1 MDKRMKKLE
10 EQYKNVLIPKELDEV
25 VEKSLKKRKKRWQ
38 PGWLVGAAAAIL
50 IFTACI
56 NASPTFAKN
65 MARIPVLS
73 SVVEVLTF
81 SEIQVSEGNHEAKI
95 AVPQI
100 TGDSEEIQALNAQ
113 YQEESREL
121 YKQYLEFTKEMDG
134 GHFAVESGY
143 EVKTDNAQILSFG
156 RYVFEA
162 AGSSSTVMSYT
173 TIDKEQQ
180 IAITLPS
187 LFKDN
192 TYVETISTYIANQMR
207 EEMKDPEQGKIYWV
221 SGVEGIDETFIDLF
235 ESISANQNFYIT
247 DEGKLF
253 IAFDKYEVAPGYMGL
268 VEFEIPTPLI
278 QELLT
283 SNTYIK

>member
-1 MDKRMKKLE
+1 MDERMKKLE
-10 EQYKNVLIPKELDEV
+10 QQYKNVPIPKELDEV

-38 PGWLVGAAAAIL
+38 PGWLIGAAAVML

-81 SEIQVSEGNHEAKI
+81 SEIQVSDGNYEAKI

-100 TGDSEEIQALNAQ
+100 TGDSKEIQALNAQ
-113 YQEESREL
+113 YEEEGRKL
-121 YKQYLEFTKEMDG
+121 YEQYLEYTKDMDG
-134 GHFAVESGY
+134 GHLAIESGY

-156 RYVFEA
+156 RYTVELFA
-162 AGSSSTVMSYT
+162 TSSTIMKYT
-173 TIDKEQQ
+173 TIDKKQQ

-192 TYVETISTYIANQMR
+192 SYVEIISNYIVDEMR
-207 EEMKDPEQGKIYWV
+207 KEMMATNLDKVYWV
-221 SGVEGIDETFIDLF
+221 NGVEGFETSIDVFQ
-235 ESISANQNFYIT
+235 SIAADQNFYIT
-247 DEGKLF
+247 PEGKLV
-253 IAFDKYEVAPGYMGL
+253 IAFDKHEVAPGYMGL
-268 VEFEIPTPLI
+268 VKFEIPTELI
-278 QELLT
+278 QDVLM